1 MDFSDFFPVWNDLK
15 ETERRLLTSAATELN
30 VFKGAVIS
38 DGKDACSGIMLI
50 ESGQIRAYTTSP
62 EGKEITLYRLLER
75 DICLFSASCMLNGIN
90 FDVTLAAEKDCR
102 VILIP
107 SDAYKHVM
115 SESAPGKPFF
125 RRDVADRTD
134 NVEKFRQTPR
144 RFPDG
149 RIRNRGKRYFA
160 YYSRNYRKPPRKPQG
175 SRNPDAEIFC
185 RRRTCGTRARQY
197 PHN

>member
-75 DICLFSASCMLNGIN
+75 DICLFSASCMMNGIN
-90 FDVTLAAEKDCR
+90 FDVTLAAEKT
-102 VILIP
+102 
-107 SDAYKHVM
+107 A
-115 SESAPGKPFF
+115 
-125 RRDVADRTD
+125 
-134 NVEKFRQTPR
+134 
-144 RFPDG
+144 
-149 RIRNRGKRYFA
+149 
-160 YYSRNYRKPPRKPQG
+160 G
-175 SRNPDAEIFC
+175 SF
-185 RRRTCGTRARQY
+185 
-197 PHN
+197 